1 LANAPWG
8 SRPHMLIIP
17 EVAVAVRLSSLLRGD
32 VALMNVRAREPDLL
46 LGTNEQGEGNWEFG
60 PPDEPAGAP
69 PTPIIED
76 LQITHAAIRYRV
88 PGREQDLLAQLDT
101 VAGAIAGAGLR
112 LSAQGTLNEE
122 PLSVRLESAPVER
135 LEPASAAERFPF
147 QLEARL
153 GPTQITATGSAE
165 RPLEAEGLRVE
176 IALESEQPE
185 ALLAL
190 AGREAPELDPLGL
203 SLGLTREGDLWSLH
217 DIDLRLGG
225 SDLRGDAAF
234 SMGGEV
240 PALSAALRS
249 SEIRL
254 AEVRDL
260 VAMLGGD
267 SGPVPGRPTLEATVA
282 DAQDALEP
290 AAAAEAQRAAGA
302 GGLAQLEAEVSWQ
315 VERLS
320 GPDLL
325 VRDLGFYGG
334 MRDRL
339 PYLVLSGEGHY
350 QSEPVTLAVRLGDA
364 TGQADPYP
372 IRARIEAGATQVA
385 LEGVIGAPEALE
397 GLDLQVQASSED
409 INRVLALGDIDL
421 PPIPPFAVSGHM
433 VQDGEVWRIAD
444 FYGQFSESDLAGEL
458 TFDLS
463 GRRPFVS
470 ADLRSN
476 RLLVSDLV
484 TAGDRAAVV

>member
-17 EVAVAVRLSSLLRGD
+17 EMAVAVRLSSLLRGD
-32 VALMNVRAREPDLL
+32 VELIHVHAREPDLL
-46 LGTNEQGEGNWEFG
+46 LETNEQGEGNWEFG

-76 LQITHAAIRYRV
+76 LQITHAAIRYRA

-101 VAGAIAGAGLR
+101 VAGASAGAGLR

-122 PLSVRLESAPVER
+122 PLSLRLESAPVER
-135 LEPASAAERFPF
+135 LEPASATERFPF
-147 QLEARL
+147 QLEAGL
-153 GPTQITATGSAE
+153 GPTRITAIGSAE
-165 RPLEAEGLRVE
+165 RPLEAQGLSVE

-190 AGREAPELDPLGL
+190 AGREAPELDPLAL
-203 SLGLTREGDLWSLH
+203 SLGLTREGELWSLR

-234 SMGGEV
+234 SMEGEV

-260 VAMLGGD
+260 VALLGGD
-267 SGPVPGRPTLEATVA
+267 AGPMPGRPKLEAIVA

-290 AAAAEAQRAAGA
+290 AADVADAYGQRAAGA

-315 VERLS
+315 VARLS

-385 LEGVIGAPEALE
+385 LEGVIGA
-397 GLDLQVQASSED
+397 
-409 INRVLALGDIDL
+409 
-421 PPIPPFAVSGHM
+421 
-433 VQDGEVWRIAD
+433 
-444 FYGQFSESDLAGEL
+444 
-458 TFDLS
+458 
-463 GRRPFVS
+463 
-470 ADLRSN
+470 
-476 RLLVSDLV
+476 
-484 TAGDRAAVV
+484 